1 MQGWTQYLFTALII
15 GFIVYRRTKR
25 SIGFQQFS
33 RGRLMFRMILFGIFG
48 LVILGF
54 GFLHPIH
61 FVADAIGLIGGGILG
76 LIAIR
81 HTRFEKRETGWYYRT
96 HLWVEVAV
104 LILFLGR
111 IAYRML
117 FLFSVGKADAASM
130 NTADPSQF
138 TKDPLTAGVFFVIVT
153 YYVLYFGYLLKEEDK
168 LEDKLADQPTWQK

>member
-1 MQGWTQYLFTALII
+1 MHEWTQYLFAALFI

-25 SIGFQQFS
+25 SIGFQKFS
-33 RGRLMFRMILFGIFG
+33 RKNLLFRTILFGVLGI
-48 LVILGF
+48 VILGF

-61 FVADAIGLIGGGILG
+61 FAADAIGLAGGIILG

-104 LILFLGR
+104 LVLFLGR

-117 FLFSVGKADAASM
+117 FIFSEGQATAANMSV
-130 NTADPSQF
+130 ADPSQF
-138 TKDPLTAGVFFVIVT
+138 AKDPITSGVFFIIVT
-153 YYVLYFGYLLKEEDK
+153 YYVLYFSYLLKEEDK
-168 LEDKLADQPTWQK
+168 LDNSANELNILP